1 MQMVTRDKIDDIE
14 SALASCT
21 YVQAGDMDE
30 CPLTH
35 DFVEG
40 VYVRTIQIPANTL
53 AVGKIH
59 RHAHPNFLM
68 KGVVTVL
75 TEDGGTEILKAP
87 CSMISP
93 AGTKR
98 ALYTHMDCEWTTIH
112 KTDALTPEDAEK
124 EIIAP
129 SYADEQ
135 LQANKIKALRTI

>member
-1 MQMVTRDKIDDIE
+1 MDLIRRGEIEDLEEAMVACSYAEI
-14 SALASCT
+14 
-21 YVQAGDMDE
+21 GDNDS

-35 DFVEG
+35 EFVEG
-40 VYVRTIQIPANTL
+40 VYVRTIQIPAHSL
-53 AVGKIH
+53 VVGKIH

-68 KGVVTVL
+68 KGVVTVY
-75 TEDGGTEILKAP
+75 TEESGFEVLKAP

-112 KTDALTPEDAEK
+112 KTDATTPEEAEE

-129 SYADEQ
+129 SYDDEQ
-135 LQANKIKALRTI
+135 LHMNKINALETV

>member
-1 MQMVTRDKIDDIE
+1 MNMVVRSKIDDIE
-14 SALASCT
+14 AALTSCS
-21 YVQAGDMDE
+21 YAQLGDSEE

-35 DFVEG
+35 HFVEG
-40 VYVRTIQIPANTL
+40 VYVRTIQIPADTL

-98 ALYTHMDCEWTTIH
+98 VLYTHMDCEWSTIH
-112 KTDALTPEDAEK
+112 KTDATTPDEAEI

-129 SYADEQ
+129 SYADEE
-135 LQANKIKALRTI
+135 LHANKIKALETL

>member
-1 MQMVTRDKIDDIE
+1 MDIIRRGEIDDLE
-14 SALASCT
+14 TALSTCSYAII
-21 YVQAGDMDE
+21 GDSEE

-35 DFVEG
+35 EFVDG
-40 VYVRTIQIPANTL
+40 VYVRTIKIPAHSL
-53 AVGKIH
+53 VVGKIH

-68 KGVVTVL
+68 KGVVTVY
-75 TEDGGTEILKAP
+75 TEEHGFQILKAP

-112 KTDALTPEDAEK
+112 KTDATTPEEAEL

-129 SYADEQ
+129 SYEDEQ
-135 LQANKIKALRTI
+135 LMKNKIKALELV